1 MIEFKKILFPVDL
14 SESSAVLAEFA
25 LALALKFSSELHLLF
40 VVRTI
45 GYPPGVDYVPPP
57 SLISAQEELAER
69 MRANLQEFAEAH
81 LAAAPSLKLALASG
95 HVAREILTYIE
106 ENDISLVV
114 MGTQGRKGLDRVVFG
129 SVAQRV
135 VQSSPV
141 PVMTVNPFK

>member
-1 MIEFKKILFPVDL
+1 MINFKKILFPVDL
-14 SESSAVLAEFA
+14 SEYSPVLAEFA
-25 LALALKFSSELHLLF
+25 LAMALKFSAELHLLY

-57 SLISAQEELAER
+57 SLVNAQEELAER
-69 MRANLQEFAEAH
+69 MRANLQEFASTH
-81 LAAAPSLKLALASG
+81 LAGAPSLKVALASG
-95 HVAREILTYIE
+95 HVAREILNYIE
-106 ENDISLVV
+106 ENGISLVI

-141 PVMTVNPFK
+141 PVMTINPFK